1 MESCICRVRAG
12 AGTFRVA
19 FAVPCMSCRLLSR
32 RVCCTVYVVSPRLRC
47 PTPTPYYFVAV
58 NVNSSSSTNTTV
70 VALSTATGSVNWS
83 SFMSDVGSL
92 AAAPPLF
99 APATTG
105 SYPLIVSLTT
115 TVFGLNLQQSGYQ
128 TWSTKLPGG
137 VSTVSAVSVSSNNV
151 AYVTAA
157 ASGGQA
163 GVAAPL
169 TLFGLDAGS
178 GSVKLTQQFG
188 AALPGAGFA
197 PLPPVV
203 TFTGLVVPTGGWV
216 FAVAAL

>member
-1 MESCICRVRAG
+1 MLAPFALRLLYRVCRVAS
-12 AGTFRVA
+12 FRVA
-19 FAVPCMSCRLLSR
+19 FAVPCMSCRLDYG
-32 RVCCTVYVVSPRLRC
+32 VPPPPQT
-47 PTPTPYYFVAV
+47 
-58 NVNSSSSTNTTV
+58 NSLQSL
-70 VALSTATGSVNWS
+70 ATATGSVNWS
-83 SFMSDVGSL
+83 SYMSDVGSL